1 MTSLI
6 LAAIAFV
13 GTHFLLSHPLRAPI
27 VGRIGAGPFLGLYSL
42 VAAVTL
48 LWMVFAYRAAP
59 PQSTAWEAGEAGW
72 MVATI
77 VMWLASVLLVGSLI
91 GNPAMPDPTGAKR
104 PPTEARGVYAI
115 TRHPMMWAFMLW
127 SLVHILIWPTPANSI
142 VAGAVLVL
150 ALFGSLAQDRKK
162 QVLMGADWAG
172 WEARTSWVPFA
183 ALAGGRA
190 RWSHAVPG
198 IGVLLGGTALWLA
211 ASWAHVPL
219 GGIAAGLWRWWQI

>member
-6 LAAIAFV
+6 LAAVAFV

-42 VAAVTL
+42 VALATFI
-48 LWMVFAYRAAP
+48 WMALAYRAAP
-59 PQSTAWEAGEAGW
+59 PQNIAWTVGEIGW
-72 MVATI
+72 AVATV

-91 GNPAMPDPTGAKR
+91 GNPAAPDPTGAKR
-104 PPTEARGVYAI
+104 PPAEARGVYAI
-115 TRHPMMWAFMLW
+115 TRHPMMWAFMIW
-127 SLVHILIWPTPANSI
+127 GVVHILIWPTLANSI
-142 VAGAVLVL
+142 VAGAVVIL

-162 QVLMGADWAG
+162 QQLMGADWAA
-172 WEARTSWVPFA
+172 WEACTSWVPFV

-190 RWSHAVPG
+190 RWSNAIPG

-211 ASWAHVPL
+211 ASWAHIPWAGVPAGVWMWL
-219 GGIAAGLWRWWQI
+219 G

>member
-42 VAAVTL
+42 VALATFI
-48 LWMVFAYRAAP
+48 WMALAYRAAP
-59 PQSTAWEAGEAGW
+59 PQNIAWTVGEIGW
-72 MVATI
+72 AVAT
-77 VMWLASVLLVGSLI
+77 VAMWLASVLLVGSLI
-91 GNPAMPDPTGAKR
+91 GNPAAPDPTGVKR
-104 PPTEARGVYAI
+104 PPAEARGVYAI
-115 TRHPMMWAFMLW
+115 TRHPMMWAFMIW
-127 SLVHILIWPTPANSI
+127 GVVHILIWPTPANSI
-142 VAGAVLVL
+142 VAGAVVIL

-162 QVLMGADWAG
+162 QQLMGADWAA
-172 WEARTSWVPFA
+172 WEACTSWIPFV

-190 RWSHAVPG
+190 RWSDAIPG

-211 ASWAHVPL
+211 ASWAHMPWAGVPAGIWMWL
-219 GGIAAGLWRWWQI
+219 G

>member
-27 VGRIGAGPFLGLYSL
+27 VGRVGAGPFLGLYSL
-42 VAAVTL
+42 VALATFV
-48 LWMVFAYRAAP
+48 WMALAYRAAP
-59 PQSTAWEAGEAGW
+59 PQSIAWGVGEIGW
-72 MVATI
+72 AVATV

-91 GNPAMPDPTGAKR
+91 GNPAAPDPTGAKR

-115 TRHPMMWAFMLW
+115 TRHPMMWAFMIW
-127 SLVHILIWPTPANSI
+127 GVVHILIWPTPANSV
-142 VAGAVLVL
+142 VAGAIVVL

-162 QVLMGADWAG
+162 QTLMGADWAG
-172 WEARTSWVPFA
+172 WQARTSWVPFA

-211 ASWAHVPL
+211 ASWAHIPGAGIPAGVWMWL
-219 GGIAAGLWRWWQI
+219 G

>member
-59 PQSTAWEAGEAGW
+59 PQSIAWEAGEAGW
-72 MVATI
+72 VVATI

-127 SLVHILIWPTPANSI
+127 SLVHILIWSTPANSI

-162 QVLMGADWAG
+162 QALMGADWAG
-172 WEARTSWVPFA
+172 WEAKTSWVPFA

-190 RWSHAVPG
+190 RWPHAVPG

-211 ASWAHVPL
+211 ASWAHGPL
-219 GGIAAGLWRWWQI
+219 GGGAAGVWRWWQV